1 MKKLERYETASSK
14 LAHEIDIVQLLQV
27 QRLTSFIAKL
37 TLSKQQRALVPSFR
51 EYQLSNLSN
60 EKDDIVE
67 PAEQEESIAQLK
79 AEIEKDES
87 LTHEQR
93 IFLCEIVTDFNLQDT
108 PANKAILYEVTGF
121 KDEAS
126 TFEFWKDYGDFRPPK
141 GPKIPNGSAAKEMNS
156 SHTLT
161 SLVYDNPNM
170 TVSDI

>member
-1 MKKLERYETASSK
+1 MA
-14 LAHEIDIVQLLQV
+14 
-27 QRLTSFIAKL
+27 
-37 TLSKQQRALVPSFR
+37 
-51 EYQLSNLSN
+51 
-60 EKDDIVE
+60 
-67 PAEQEESIAQLK
+67 
-79 AEIEKDES
+79 
-87 LTHEQR
+87 HEQR
-93 IFLCEIVTDFNLQDT
+93 FYLCNILTDFNPQDS